1 MPGWCV
7 EPYMYKKQT
16 IIDSYLNPFTSDSVQ
31 KKINQNIIKTN
42 KRTKQPNRN
51 LDQPCKLHSDT

>member
-31 KKINQNIIKTN
+31 KKNKSKYNQNKQTN
-42 KRTKQPNRN
+42 KTAK
-51 LDQPCKLHSDT
+51 